1 MKITIKRVKEY
12 PDGSADVEV
21 NYDKYGLEFLV
32 EQVLKA
38 SLVDAIMT
46 KELGELYGIS
56 DILGTLPKKGSKRRS
71 NKSVAKIKS
80 GGTD

>member
-1 MKITIKRVKEY
+1 MNITIKKVKEY

-21 NYDKYGLEFLV
+21 NYDKSGLEFLV
-32 EQVLKA
+32 EQGLKA
-38 SLVDAIMT
+38 SLVEAIMT

-56 DILGTLPKKGSKRRS
+56 DILGTIPKKGSKRRS